1 VLTALTA
8 LAGVAAGAFLA
19 LFARDAAAPAF
30 RQALSLPPQHL
41 ALHVRHDRREPE
53 AATGQVDYL
62 PEHLHPAP
70 AATAGESAEVPSF

>member
-8 LAGVAAGAFLA
+8 LGGVALGVFLA

-41 ALHVRHDRREPE
+41 AVHARKDRREPE
-53 AATGQVDYL
+53 RATRQVDYL
-62 PEHLHPAP
+62 PEQLHPAP
-70 AATAGESAEVPSF
+70 AAAADESAEAPSF